1 MSNSVLKQKAVTG
14 VMWTTIQRFSQ
25 IFVSFISGIV
35 LARLLEPEDYGCI
48 GMLSIFMLISATFID
63 GGFGSALIQKK
74 RPTQEDY
81 STVFFWNLGLSI
93 VIYLILF
100 LAAPS
105 IANFYRTPPLRDI
118 LRVQGIVLIIN
129 ALQTV
134 QSNQLNKQFKFRK
147 LAITLTASSV
157 ISLFIT
163 IWLAYIGWGVWSLVA
178 QHLLLALIPT
188 IVYWSTNKWYPRLVF
203 SIKSF
208 KELFNFGLYMLL
220 TSLLSTFVNNIQGLL
235 IGRIYNPAM
244 MGYYSKAHSTEMLA
258 SNTISQVVAQ
268 VSYPLYSELQDNREM
283 MITTI
288 KRIASSIAFI
298 TFPLM
303 FLLILLA
310 KPIFIL
316 LYSEKWIESIPY
328 FQLLCLA
335 GLAVCL
341 QSANSQTIAAIGKSK
356 IFFKW
361 SLFKQILGILF
372 VVIGLLGWG
381 IKGML
386 IGMVMKSWLIY
397 IVNAS
402 LVSYHIGYK
411 LRTQLLDLLP
421 ILLIAIGPFLLAGFI
436 GQILPLG
443 MYTNAIIMFLVF
455 TLLYLG
461 FAKFLKLEAMYQSID
476 MVKPFIDK
484 YTKGRRK
491 ERKK

>member
-1 MSNSVLKQKAVTG
+1 MSHSVLKQKAVTG
-14 VMWTTIQRFSQ
+14 VVWTTIQRFSQ
-25 IFVSFISGIV
+25 ILVSFISGII

-81 STVFFWNLGLSI
+81 STVFFWNLGLSLF
-93 VIYLILF
+93 IYAFLF
-100 LAAPS
+100 FAAPS
-105 IANFYRTPPLRDI
+105 IANFYRTPLLRDV

-134 QSNQLNKQFKFRK
+134 QANQLNKQFRFKK
-147 LAITLTASSV
+147 IAITLTASSI

-163 IWLAYIGWGVWSLVA
+163 IWLAYKGWGVWSLVV
-178 QHLLLALIPT
+178 QHLLLAFIPT
-188 IVYWSTNKWYPRLVF
+188 IVYWATNKWYPQLVF

-208 KELFNFGLYMLL
+208 KELFSFGLYMLL

-235 IGRIYNPAM
+235 IGRFYNPAT

-283 MITTI
+283 MISTI

-316 LYSEKWIESIPY
+316 LYSEKWIESIPC

-335 GLAVCL
+335 GLAICL

-356 IFFKW
+356 VFFKW
-361 SLFKQILGILF
+361 SIFKQLLGVLF
-372 VVIGLLGWG
+372 VVVGLLVWG

-411 LRTQLLDLLP
+411 LKTQFFDLLP
-421 ILLIAIGPFLLAGFI
+421 IMLIAIGSFIFAGLI
-436 GQILPLG
+436 GKILSLG
-443 MYTNAIIMFLVF
+443 MYSNAIIIFFVF
-455 TLLYLG
+455 SLLYLG
-461 FAKFLKLEAMYQSID
+461 TAKFLKLEALSLSID
-476 MVKPFIDK
+476 LVKPFIDK
-484 YTKGRRK
+484 FTKKRK
-491 ERKK
+491 NEH